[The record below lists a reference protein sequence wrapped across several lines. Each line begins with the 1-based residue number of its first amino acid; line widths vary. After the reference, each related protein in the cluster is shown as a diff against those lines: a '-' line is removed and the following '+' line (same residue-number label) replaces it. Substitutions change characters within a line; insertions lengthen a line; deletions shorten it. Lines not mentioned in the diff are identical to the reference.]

1 MKNQSQS
8 ILSIMSGAYKR
19 AGQAANNRL
28 PIEHLIVA
36 TFGLDELDFIAVR
49 ILDKG
54 NNSSAVFHRA
64 CFTDNVAAIV
74 FDFVT
79 SGIGIFYLNGNMAV
93 PVAQIV
99 GRGIPVIGELDNSA
113 FAFLLITDK
122 GQSKATIR
130 IFFLA

>member
-8 ILSIMSGAYKR
+8 ILSIMSGVYKR

-64 CFTDNVAAIV
+64 CFTDNVVAIV

-79 SGIGIFYLNGNMAV
+79 
-93 PVAQIV
+93 
-99 GRGIPVIGELDNSA
+99 RGLG
-113 FAFLLITDK
+113 
-122 GQSKATIR
+122 
-130 IFFLA
+130 IFFLNVNISIHDVTILCSSILTICT